1 MFKDLEGLHQIS
13 KCIIVAMKIKS
24 LFQNISIKQAD
35 VFTIL
40 VIFFFTLVFVGLLV
54 EELYKEYEIA
64 LEQGYVAKSPL
75 ISDSIIIEQ
84 NQKKSKKLL
93 IKTVLAIVTLSFII
107 FAIFLGLN
115 TLFNKLLQRDTQTFL
130 DAFKTAIDKEK
141 AIDSKSIFFQDFK
154 MMVGYANEMVGKINE
169 QKKNLKELN
178 LGLEER
184 VKKKTAALLEI
195 NKNLEEEKIFS
206 QDLLKS
212 QKEFLRYTVHET
224 NTPLSVILTS
234 IELYLMKN
242 PKDRQLSKIEAA
254 TKNIFSI
261 YDDLSYLVKKDHV
274 EYKKSV
280 INLNNFLSSR
290 IDFFREVAEFSLITF
305 NYNLPKNEKHVYFN
319 ETKLQRIIDNTLTNA
334 IKYTLPNESVEVTL
348 KKVGSYT
355 EFIVSSKSKTIQ
367 DTDKV
372 FEAYYREEKGR
383 DGFGL
388 GLRLVK
394 SICDE
399 EGVDISVS
407 SDETS
412 TTFRYKFKAMGD

>member
-1 MFKDLEGLHQIS
+1 
-13 KCIIVAMKIKS
+13 MKIKS

-35 VFTIL
+35 VITIL

-54 EELYKEYEIA
+54 EELYKDYEIA
-64 LEQGYVAKSPL
+64 LEQSHVVKNPL
-75 ISDSIIIEQ
+75 ISDNTILKQ
-84 NQKKSKKLL
+84 NQKKLKTLL

-115 TLFNKLLQRDTQTFL
+115 TLFNKLLQRDTKTFL
-130 DAFKTAIDKEK
+130 DVFKNAIDKEEK
-141 AIDSKSIFFQDFK
+141 IDSTNIFFYDFK

-184 VKKKTAALLEI
+184 VKKKTAALLQI

-305 NYNLPKNEKHVYFN
+305 NFNLPKNEKHVHFN
-319 ETKLQRIIDNTLTNA
+319 ETKLQRIVDNTLTNA
-334 IKYTLPNESVEVTL
+334 IKYTLPNESVYVTL

-372 FEAYYREEKGR
+372 FDAYYREREEKGR